1 MKIKN
6 KSILIIIPILLLF
19 LTTTTVMGD
28 SYIDLEYRSTDI
40 KDVVRSLAVISGR
53 NIVVDDSAQGEV
65 TVQLEQV
72 TFYEAFTHL
81 LNIKDLDYRV
91 VDDIIIVA
99 TPDRLGDIYDEVVRE
114 IYELSYLEA
123 DEGVEILAEA
133 YPDVSA
139 QALSEQARLVLFG
152 RDDRLAEIMDFLDD
166 LDQPSQQVVRV
177 FNVEYQSADDISGY
191 VSQFFPDLNVSARES
206 VGDIIIRGQNRK
218 MPEVESLI
226 SDLDRP
232 DRTISQRYRPRELSA
247 EELLE
252 ELRRSRDVG
261 AVNIRI
267 DDGDLFLEG
276 PARQVSQVEEV
287 LPGLDEREK
296 VINHRKFQ
304 VDYLPL
310 DDLEEIVRNFENDI
324 ELSKNPTD
332 RTMIVRAE
340 ERTLERVSDLI
351 AEVDQ
356 PRMQLMLEARIEEIS
371 HSELEERGIDVNELR
386 DFTTIGVNY
395 DNGRITGVDL
405 DLPELFRFFD
415 SESATQTLA
424 SPRLMTLDGEEAS
437 LVIADQVPVKIG
449 ERETDGG
456 RVVDE
461 FEYRDVGITLNFTP
475 TITKDGTITL
485 EMAPEVSSLGAEASE
500 ALLPVIQT
508 RELES
513 TISLRDGQTFA
524 IGGLLQDDFTE
535 QIRSVP
541 LLSDLPILGNL
552 FRRRDED
559 RERTEVIIFI
569 TPRIVD
575 ISEEGFDDADSVID
589 IRDGEVDFDTP
600 SIIDEDKLMDGDYR
614 RDRSEREDLEEDV
627 DDEAVEAQPIDD
639 SDDEA
644 VVDDADETDNPA
656 ETDEDRVADTE
667 ETTARRVED
676 VMAEIMAQA
685 ESNEQEP
692 ASRPELDELK
702 QITFRARMERRNDW
716 SELYEHEFSSSEM
729 YSDEYLMGLYNV
741 GAEDIRRTETDGQ
754 YEYSV
759 VMAGSQAYQVDSDT
773 NVLELAERTGLTAE
787 RIVEANRFEDNE
799 INAGTVVIIPY
810 TR

>member
-1 MKIKN
+1 MKIKR
-6 KSILIIIPILLLF
+6 KSLLLIIPILLLF

-65 TVQLEQV
+65 TVQLENV

-133 YPDVSA
+133 YPDISA

-152 RDDRLAEIMDFLDD
+152 RDDRLAEVTGFLDD
-166 LDQPSQQVVRV
+166 LDQPSQQEVRV
-177 FNVEYQSADDISGY
+177 FNVSYQSADE
-191 VSQFFPDLNVSARES
+191 VSDYLGEFFPDLIVRARDS
-206 VGDIIIRGQNRK
+206 VGDIIVSGQGRK
-218 MPEVESLI
+218 MGDVESLI
-226 SDLDRP
+226 NDLDRP

-247 EELLE
+247 EELLQ
-252 ELRRSRDVG
+252 ELERSRDIG
-261 AVNIRI
+261 TVNIRI

-276 PARQVSQVEEV
+276 PARQVNQLEEA
-287 LPGLDEREK
+287 LPDLDEREE
-296 VINHRKFQ
+296 VIAHRKFQ

-310 DDLEEIVRNFENDI
+310 DDLEEIVRNFETDI

-340 ERTLERVSDLI
+340 ERVLERVSDLI

-356 PRMQLMLEARIEEIS
+356 PRKQLMLEARIEEIS
-371 HSELEERGIDVNELR
+371 HSQLEERGIDVSELR

-395 DNGRITGVDL
+395 DNGSISGVDL

-424 SPRLMTLDGEEAS
+424 RPRLMTLDGEEAS
-437 LVIADQVPVKIG
+437 LVIADQVPVKVG
-449 ERETDGG
+449 ERETDAG

-485 EMAPEVSSLGAEASE
+485 DMAPEVSSLGAEASE

-508 RELES
+508 REIES
-513 TISLRDGQTFA
+513 QISLRDGQTFA

-535 QIRSVP
+535 QVRSVP

-552 FRRRDED
+552 FRHREED
-559 RERTEVIIFI
+559 RDRTEVVIFI

-575 ISEEGFDDADSVID
+575 ISDEGFDDASSVID
-589 IRDGEVDFDTP
+589 IRDGEIDFD
-600 SIIDEDKLMDGDYR
+600 SQGIIDEDKLMD
-614 RDRSEREDLEEDV
+614 V
-627 DDEAVEAQPIDD
+627 DDSHRPDVEADADDSYDAEVEAQPVDLD
-639 SDDEA
+639 EEDDEA
-644 VVDDADETDNPA
+644 EPDADEAYEDA
-656 ETDEDRVADTE
+656 EER
-667 ETTARRVED
+667 TARRVED

-685 ESNEQEP
+685 EDRETGPVDRP
-692 ASRPELDELK
+692 AMDELK
-702 QITFRARMERRNDW
+702 QITFRARMDRRDDRA
-716 SELYEHEFSSSEM
+716 EIYEFEFASDQQ
-729 YSDEYLMGLYNV
+729 YSDEYLMDLYNV
-741 GAEDIRRTETDGQ
+741 SADDISYYEADGR
-754 YEYSV
+754 YEYSIM
-759 VMAGSQAYQVDSDT
+759 MAGNQAYEVDTDT
-773 NVLELAERTGLTAE
+773 TVLELAERTGLTAE
-787 RIVEANRFEDNE
+787 RIVEANRFENND
-799 INAGTVVIIPY
+799 INAGTVVVLPY

>member
-6 KSILIIIPILLLF
+6 KAVLFIIPLLLLF

-28 SYIDLEYRSTDI
+28 TYIDLDYRSTDI

-65 TVQLEQV
+65 TVQLENV

-133 YPDVSA
+133 YPDISA

-152 RDDRLAEIMDFLDD
+152 REDRLAEVIDFIGD
-166 LDQPSQQVVRV
+166 LDQPSQEVVRV
-177 FNVEYQSADDISGY
+177 FNVEYQSADE
-191 VSQFFPDLNVSARES
+191 VSDYLSEFFPDLVVRARES
-206 VGDIIIRGQNRK
+206 VGDIIVSGQGRK
-218 MPEVESLI
+218 MEDVESLI
-226 SDLDRP
+226 GDLDRP
-232 DRTISQRYRPRELSA
+232 DRTVSQRYRPQELEA

-252 ELRRSRDVG
+252 ELERSRDIG
-261 AVNIRI
+261 TVNVRI
-267 DDGDLFLEG
+267 EDGNLFLEG
-276 PARQVSQVEEV
+276 PARQVEQIAEA
-287 LPGLDEREK
+287 LPDLDEREQ
-296 VINHRKFQ
+296 VIDHRKFQ

-310 DDLEEIVRNFENDI
+310 DDLEEIVRNFEDEI
-324 ELSKNPTD
+324 ELSKNQTD

-340 ERTLERVSDLI
+340 ERVLERVSDLI

-356 PRMQLMLEARIEEIS
+356 PRKQLMLEARIEEIS
-371 HSELEERGIDVNELR
+371 HSQLEERGIDVGELQ

-395 DNGRITGVDL
+395 DNGSITGVDL

-424 SPRLMTLDGEEAS
+424 RPRLMTLDGEEAS
-437 LVIADQVPVKIG
+437 LVIADQVPVKVG
-449 ERETDGG
+449 ERETDAG

-485 EMAPEVSSLGAEASE
+485 DMAPEVSSLGAEASE

-508 RELES
+508 REIES
-513 TISLRDGQTFA
+513 QISLRDGQTFA
-524 IGGLLQDDFTE
+524 IGGLLQDDFSE

-559 RERTEVIIFI
+559 RDRTEVVIFI

-575 ISEEGFDDADSVID
+575 ISAEGFDDADSVID
-589 IRDGEVDFDTP
+589 IRDGEVNFD
-600 SIIDEDKLMDGDYR
+600 SQGIIDEDKLMDVDDSHR
-614 RDRSEREDLEEDV
+614 PDVDTDLEDV
-627 DDEAVEAQPIDD
+627 DDEAEVEAQPVDLD
-639 SDDEA
+639 EEDEA
-644 VVDDADETDNPA
+644 DEADADDDAYADA
-656 ETDEDRVADTE
+656 EER
-667 ETTARRVED
+667 TARRVED

-685 ESNEQEP
+685 EDREAGPVERP
-692 ASRPELDELK
+692 AMDDLK
-702 QITFRARMERRNDW
+702 QITFRARMDRRDDV
-716 SELYEHEFSSSEM
+716 SEFHEYEFSSAER
-729 YSDEYLMGLYNV
+729 YSDEYLMDLYNV
-741 GAEDIRRTETDGQ
+741 DAGDINVTEVDGQ
-754 YEYSV
+754 YEYSLI
-759 VMAGSQAYQVDSDT
+759 MAGNQAYQVESDT
-773 NVLELAERTGLTAE
+773 TVLELAERTGLTAE
-787 RIVEANRFEDNE
+787 RIIEANRFEDNE
-799 INAGTVVIIPY
+799 IGAGTLVILPY